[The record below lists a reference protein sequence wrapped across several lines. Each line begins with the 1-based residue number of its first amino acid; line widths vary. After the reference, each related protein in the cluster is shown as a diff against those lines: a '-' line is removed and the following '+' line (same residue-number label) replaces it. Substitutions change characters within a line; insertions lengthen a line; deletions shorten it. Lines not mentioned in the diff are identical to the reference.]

1 MNSEHQETNKTK
13 EENNISQNIKE
24 ESNIK
29 ENEITNIAK
38 AIPKCDSS
46 TPTSKNDESKDKV
59 NKLDFDKKYSK
70 ENGTLSKI
78 RGLNFEDSSPI
89 AKIDEKE
96 EPTPSGIG
104 EYKLTIM
111 KLLDDSGRNYQLKSQ
126 YNNNNNNNSK
136 NNTPMNKNNYNF
148 SFYVQNNSLLK
159 YYDNSFLGDNTPI
172 NNENE
177 KLTKPKD
184 FILNNNNSQTQPSSL
199 LFNFQNS
206 QMSKNNSPII
216 RNNNNNLIPFNNSPS
231 FNNNVSNDS
240 PIHNNNNNNYL
251 TDHII
256 KLHSID
262 DDMLKNTFN
271 NSTNNNDDNDNDN
284 NNNNI
289 NISKKNINNSNNN
302 FNNNNLNINSNNNNN
317 NFKNFYIQK
326 NNSNQNLNSNSNA
339 YNYYIHNYNPK
350 QQEQENLNIQDNYYE
365 NVIPQDKNYIY
376 NQNIPQF
383 IIPPNPIVNLN
394 VNTNI
399 PNQTINYYPPTM
411 NTNQNFLNMLMI
423 NQIQQQNNPQI
434 VFSFNENENNN
445 INQQKKKKKTN
456 LNLKSNLSSI
466 PLNELIKNCV
476 SLSKEQNSCR
486 WIQKKIEEQ
495 PEIVPKILNNLFQNI
510 IEIINDSFG
519 NYLIQKLF
527 DYMNKEQFLQF
538 IALIQIDFYQICI
551 NSYGTRVIQKLIDY
565 LNLEILL
572 KTFMNIIKPT
582 IKGIIIDINGSHIIL
597 KLMNLKNKFVNSV
610 ILNEICDNI
619 FNISMHKHGC
629 CVLQKCIEKMDVN
642 ERKPVIDN
650 ILNYCREL
658 ISDKC
663 GNYIIQFIISFNDEK
678 IMEVI
683 NNILITDIEN
693 FSKQKFSSN
702 VVEKILEKAPNKICK
717 ELINSLNNEN
727 IILSILFDK
736 FGNYVLQKSLQR
748 ADKNTQK
755 YMLQVIAPHLYK
767 LKYYSFGLKLY
778 SRLIITYS
786 YLGQI
791 ILDKGNSGNNNN
803 INFQNNDFNIQDNN
817 NIIDMNLIQNSN
829 NDFYNVSNNNIIYN
843 NNYYNNNAFQNIGI
857 NNNLGN
863 DFILNNMYNQK

>member
-1 MNSEHQETNKTK
+1 MNSDNQEINKTK
-13 EENNISQNIKE
+13 EENNKTQKIKDDSQ
-24 ESNIK
+24 IK

-59 NKLDFDKKYSK
+59 NRLDFDKKYSK

-89 AKIDEKE
+89 AKIEEKE

-126 YNNNNNNNSK
+126 YNNNNSK
-136 NNTPMNKNNYNF
+136 NDTPMNKNKNNYNF

-159 YYDNSFLGDNTPI
+159 YYDNSFLGSDTPV

-177 KLTKPKD
+177 KLTKPND
-184 FILNNNNSQTQPSSL
+184 FLLNNNNSQTQPSSL
-199 LFNFQNS
+199 LFNFHNS
-206 QMSKNNSPII
+206 QISKNNSPTI
-216 RNNNNNLIPFNNSPS
+216 RNNHNNNLIPFNNSPS

-240 PIHNNNNNNYL
+240 PIHLHNNNNNL
-251 TDHII
+251 TEHII
-256 KLHSID
+256 NLHNNEKDI
-262 DDMLKNTFN
+262 LTNTL
-271 NSTNNNDDNDNDN
+271 
-284 NNNNI
+284 
-289 NISKKNINNSNNN
+289 NNSNNN
-302 FNNNNLNINSNNNNN
+302 NDNSNISKKSINSLNHNINNNNLNIDNNNN
-317 NFKNFYIQK
+317 NFNNFYSQK
-326 NNSNQNLNSNSNA
+326 KNVNQNLNSNA
-339 YNYYIHNYNPK
+339 YNYYVHNYNPK
-350 QQEQENLNIQDNYYE
+350 KQEQENLNIQDNYYD
-365 NVIPQDKNYIY
+365 NVNPIPQDNNYIY

-399 PNQTINYYPPTM
+399 PNQTINYYPPSM
-411 NTNQNFLNMLMI
+411 NTNQNILNMMMI
-423 NQIQQQNNPQI
+423 NQMQQQNNPQI

-445 INQQKKKKKTN
+445 NIQQKKKKKSNTN
-456 LNLKSNLSSI
+456 IKSNFSSMS
-466 PLNELIKNCV
+466 LNELIKNCV

-510 IEIINDSFG
+510 LEIINDSFG

-538 IALIQIDFYQICI
+538 MALIQIDFYQICI

-582 IKGIIIDINGSHIIL
+582 VKGIIIDINGSHIIL
-597 KLMNLKNKFVNSV
+597 KLMNLKNKYINSV

-619 FNISMHKHGC
+619 LNISKHKHGC
-629 CVLQKCIEKMDVN
+629 CVLQKCIEKIDVN
-642 ERKPVIDN
+642 ERKPLIDN
-650 ILNYCREL
+650 LLNYCKEL

-717 ELINSLNNEN
+717 DLITSLNNEK

-755 YMLQVIAPHLYK
+755 FMLQVIAPHLYK

-803 INFQNNDFNIQDNN
+803 NVQNSFNMQD

-829 NDFYNVSNNNIIYN
+829 NDLYNVPNNNFIYN
-843 NNYYNNNAFQNIGI
+843 NNYYNNNTFQNIGI
-857 NNNLGN
+857 NNNMSN
-863 DFILNNMYNQK
+863 DFILNNMYNQNK

>member
-1 MNSEHQETNKTK
+1 MNSDNQEINKTK
-13 EENNISQNIKE
+13 EENNKTQKIKDDSQ
-24 ESNIK
+24 IK

-59 NKLDFDKKYSK
+59 NRLDFDKKYSK

-89 AKIDEKE
+89 AKIEEKE
-96 EPTPSGIG
+96 EPTPSGLG

-126 YNNNNNNNSK
+126 YNNNNSK
-136 NNTPMNKNNYNF
+136 NDTPMNKNKNNYNF

-159 YYDNSFLGDNTPI
+159 YYDNSFLGSDTPV

-177 KLTKPKD
+177 KLTKPND
-184 FILNNNNSQTQPSSL
+184 FLLNNNNSQTQPSSL
-199 LFNFQNS
+199 LFNFHNS
-206 QMSKNNSPII
+206 QISKNNSPTI
-216 RNNNNNLIPFNNSPS
+216 RNNHNNNLIPFNNSPS

-240 PIHNNNNNNYL
+240 PIHLHNNNNNL
-251 TDHII
+251 TEHII
-256 KLHSID
+256 NLHNNEKDI
-262 DDMLKNTFN
+262 LTNTL
-271 NSTNNNDDNDNDN
+271 
-284 NNNNI
+284 
-289 NISKKNINNSNNN
+289 NNSNNN
-302 FNNNNLNINSNNNNN
+302 NDNSNISKKSINSLNHNINNNNLNIDNNNN
-317 NFKNFYIQK
+317 NFNNFYSQK
-326 NNSNQNLNSNSNA
+326 KNINQNLNSNA
-339 YNYYIHNYNPK
+339 YNYYVHNYNPK
-350 QQEQENLNIQDNYYE
+350 KQEQENLNIQDNYYD
-365 NVIPQDKNYIY
+365 NVNPIPQDNNYIY

-399 PNQTINYYPPTM
+399 PNQTINYYPPSM
-411 NTNQNFLNMLMI
+411 NTNQNILNMMMI
-423 NQIQQQNNPQI
+423 NQMQQQNNPQI

-445 INQQKKKKKTN
+445 NIQQKKKKKLNTN
-456 LNLKSNLSSI
+456 IKSNFSSMS
-466 PLNELIKNCV
+466 LNELIKNCV

-510 IEIINDSFG
+510 LEIINDSFG

-538 IALIQIDFYQICI
+538 MALIQIDFYQICI

-582 IKGIIIDINGSHIIL
+582 VKGIIIDINGSHIIL
-597 KLMNLKNKFVNSV
+597 KLMNLKNKYINSV
-610 ILNEICDNI
+610 ILNEVCDNI
-619 FNISMHKHGC
+619 LNISKHKHGC
-629 CVLQKCIEKMDVN
+629 CVLQKCIEKIDVN
-642 ERKPVIDN
+642 ERKPLIDN
-650 ILNYCREL
+650 LLNYCKEL

-717 ELINSLNNEN
+717 DLITSLNNEK

-755 YMLQVIAPHLYK
+755 FMLQVIAPHLYK

-803 INFQNNDFNIQDNN
+803 NVQNSFNMQD

-829 NDFYNVSNNNIIYN
+829 NDLYNVPNNNFIYN
-843 NNYYNNNAFQNIGI
+843 NNYYNNNTFQNIGI
-857 NNNLGN
+857 NNNMSN
-863 DFILNNMYNQK
+863 DFILNNMYNQNK